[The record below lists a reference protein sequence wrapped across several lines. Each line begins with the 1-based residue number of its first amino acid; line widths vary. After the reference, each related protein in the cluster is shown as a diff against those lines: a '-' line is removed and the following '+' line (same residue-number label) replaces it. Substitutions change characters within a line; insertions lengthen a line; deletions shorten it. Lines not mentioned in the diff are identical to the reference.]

1 MSSPVRYTPGDVQ
14 IAYQVVGDGP
24 IDLVYTPGIWSNL
37 DVMWEE
43 PRWKRYLLRL
53 ASFSRLILFD
63 MRGVGLSDRGSEPPV
78 VELQMDDIAAVMDA
92 AGSREAAVFGG
103 ARGAAAAALF
113 AAAHPERARALVL
126 YAPIIRVLQAPDW
139 PWGWTEERWR
149 ESFDRMVT
157 RTGTGGNLDQQA
169 PSMVGDDRF
178 KSWWARFERLVA
190 SPQQIRELATILGQI
205 DVRSVLPHIAVPTLV
220 LIRGGDRE
228 ADVQESRYA
237 AEQIPGARFVQL
249 PGEDHLQFI
258 GDQASILDEVE
269 EFLTRSRRPPETDRV
284 LATVVVFDIVGSSA
298 HATRLSDRAW
308 SELLAAYHAVVRR
321 QLQSFRGA
329 EVDTAGDGV
338 MASFDGPARAI
349 RCALEVVEQVRPL
362 GVEVRV
368 GVHTGECQVVG
379 GKLAGIALHIASRI
393 SDRAGPGEVLVSG
406 TVRDLV
412 AGSGIRFEDRGVEEL
427 KGIPDAWR
435 LYGVVR

>member
-63 MRGVGLSDRGSEPPV
+63 MRGVGLSDRGSDPPV

-269 EFLTRSRRPPETDRV
+269 EFLTGSRRPPETDRV

-308 SELLAAYHAVVRR
+308 SELLAAYHTVVRR
-321 QLQSFRGA
+321 LLQSFRGS

-406 TVRDLV
+406 TVRDLM

-435 LYGVVR
+435 LYGVLR